1 MAAPSTTCFTCECG
15 RQYACASLAA
25 ARVTKSRCHANHVH
39 DASIRLQ
46 RGLITM
52 SNILWVVLSH
62 HGGRHSATALRHQ
75 LVQSGVSST
84 LIWVKQG
91 FRFGDAKQGRRSIKY
106 NQIAMFSFLFR
117 WLPAVSKFLCRTKR
131 AIRAVVYLECTAR
144 GTWKHVRDTL
154 PAMSSAP
161 GRPLKWLGY
170 RKFHHAKPQ
179 RNRHGNPVVEGS
191 KMLVFTG
198 ASMVKVRALWK
209 VHSCLGHLD
218 LWLSKVLSPDYIH
231 IPPVSLTSSCR
242 HTSVCGGSAAG
253 AIKRKKEVPG
263 RLPMKRRKTAR

>member
-1 MAAPSTTCFTCECG
+1 MLNKVVVPSSITRLLCF
-15 RQYACASLAA
+15 
-25 ARVTKSRCHANHVH
+25 
-39 DASIRLQ
+39 
-46 RGLITM
+46 
-52 SNILWVVLSH
+52 
-62 HGGRHSATALRHQ
+62 HSC
-75 LVQSGVSST
+75 SD
-84 LIWVKQG
+84 G
-91 FRFGDAKQGRRSIKY
+91 F
-106 NQIAMFSFLFR
+106 L
-117 WLPAVSKFLCRTKR
+117 LCRNSSAAQS

-144 GTWKHVRDTL
+144 GTWKHVRNTL
-154 PAMSSAP
+154 P
-161 GRPLKWLGY
+161 GRPLKLLGY

-191 KMLVFTG
+191 KMLVCTG

-209 VHSCLGHLD
+209 VHSRLGHLD
-218 LWLSKVLSPDYIH
+218 LWLSKVLSPDYSH

>member
-1 MAAPSTTCFTCECG
+1 MAAASTTCFTCECG

-84 LIWVKQG
+84 LILVKQG

-117 WLPAVSKFLCRTKR
+117 WLPAVSKFLCCTKR
-131 AIRAVVYLECTAR
+131 YSCSGVPGMHGERDLETCSRHSPGTA
-144 GTWKHVRDTL
+144 TQIVRV
-154 PAMSSAP
+154 
-161 GRPLKWLGY
+161 
-170 RKFHHAKPQ
+170 PQ
-179 RNRHGNPVVEGS
+179 V
-191 KMLVFTG
+191 
-198 ASMVKVRALWK
+198 
-209 VHSCLGHLD
+209 
-218 LWLSKVLSPDYIH
+218 
-231 IPPVSLTSSCR
+231 SSC
-242 HTSVCGGSAAG
+242 
-253 AIKRKKEVPG
+253 
-263 RLPMKRRKTAR
+263 